1 MRVLSLTLAA
11 GLLAGVLAFA
21 PAGRPIPRREFRP
34 AAGNGQVAAFSAA
47 GHLLAV
53 GGGAAP
59 VGVFETR
66 TGLLLR
72 TYAGHTQPVTGVA
85 FAPHPD
91 TVLSTDAAG
100 NARLWNAETL
110 ANLTQWKA
118 PAALRAV
125 AFAPGGGRALLA
137 SVGACWLW
145 DLRTSG
151 RLPTLLKLELPTKS
165 ALTTAVFGA
174 EGRQVALGFDSGAV
188 LVYDLATGRQTHKAL
203 GTAAVRALCLH
214 ADTLLAA
221 TGSPNLKVWPVHA
234 EAPIAERPLPAALT
248 AVAADPSGRVLALG
262 FATGETM
269 LWNRDANRAAGP
281 VFPGAAS
288 ARQVQFQ
295 PEGGALLLVSYE
307 AGGPK
312 TWLVE

>member
-1 MRVLSLTLAA
+1 MHVFSLTLSA

-21 PAGRPIPRREFRP
+21 PPAGPPRPRREFRP
-34 AAGNGQVAAFSAA
+34 AAGNGQMTAFSAA

-72 TYAGHTQPVTGVA
+72 TYAGHAQPVTGVA

-100 NARLWNAETL
+100 YARLWHAETL

-118 PAALRAV
+118 PASLRAV
-125 AFAPGGGRALLA
+125 AFAPSGGRALLA
-137 SVGACWLW
+137 SAGACWLW
-145 DLRTSG
+145 DLRTPG
-151 RLPTLLKLELPTKS
+151 RLPALLKLELPAKS
-165 ALTTAVFGA
+165 TLTTAVFGA
-174 EGRQVALGFDSGAV
+174 EGRQVALGFDTGVV
-188 LVYDLATGRQTHKAL
+188 LVYDLGTGQQTRKTL
-203 GTAAVRALCLH
+203 GNNSVRALCLH

-221 TGSPNLKVWPVHA
+221 TGSPALKTWPVRADAPVA
-234 EAPIAERPLPAALT
+234 EQPLPAALT
-248 AVAADPSGRVLALG
+248 AIAADPSGRVLALG

-269 LWNRDANRAAGP
+269 LWNRAANRAGP
-281 VFPGAAS
+281 TFPGAAPT
-288 ARQVQFQ
+288 RQVQFQ
-295 PEGGALLLVSYE
+295 PEGGSLLLVSYE
-307 AGGPK
+307 SGGPK
-312 TWLVE
+312 TWLLE